1 MQAQPHSQDRSRAEI
16 LLDRLAA
23 TLSRHALWDALL
35 LIVPPFGAA
44 IYTLA
49 VLFHPA
55 WMDSLAIMVVLITA
69 GVAATL
75 GTMFWYWRR
84 MPSISVVARL
94 ADQQSGAK
102 DHFLTLATLP
112 SGNYPVS
119 FISRLRRESTAF
131 SDQIE
136 IKRDFP
142 YKIKRA
148 AYGSIGASLLA
159 VLLIYLVSPMVR
171 DGSRG
176 GPLETRLHQLAQK
189 MAMNPELKPLASQLE
204 ALAATLEDPKA
215 SMQEKQQLTQEIE
228 KKIEEQQKQEQTKD
242 SQSLLGEA
250 AGALEGIEQQVASA
264 KQSQSEQQKGG
275 GGIQSNVPQQGQ
287 GEGKNDGSGTTKGD
301 SKAESNSN
309 SQQGNTSN
317 AKPSE
322 PDQEKNRQQG
332 ETADRN
338 QTDPNQ
344 VNKDTNKE
352 QTGMTQGGAKEGAG
366 KQQASDQ
373 PSPQG
378 VPPADRLYSS
388 GEGKQGLQGA
398 GYVTV
403 QLPEEIAADGKSESR
418 PSKDSRGGR
427 SRSQVPVSNVPLPPQ
442 VSNAAAEKQQ
452 IPLEYRG
459 MIR

>member
-1 MQAQPHSQDRSRAEI
+1 MQAQPHSQDRSGAEI

-23 TLSRHALWDALL
+23 RLSRHALWDAVL

-44 IYTLA
+44 ITLA

-55 WMDSLAIMVVLITA
+55 WTDSRAIMVVLMA
-69 GVAATL
+69 VAAATTL

-84 MPSISVVARL
+84 IPSISVVARL

-136 IKRDFP
+136 IKRDFR

-159 VLLIYLVSPMVR
+159 VLLIYLVSPMVP

-176 GPLETRLHQLAQK
+176 GPLEIRLRQLAQK
-189 MAMNPELKPLASQLE
+189 MAMKPELKPMASQLE
-204 ALAATLEDPKA
+204 ALAAKLEDPKA
-215 SMQEKQQLTQEIE
+215 SMQEKQRLTQEIE
-228 KKIEEQQKQEQTKD
+228 KRIEQQQKQEQTKD
-242 SQSLLGEA
+242 NQSLLGEA
-250 AGALEGIEQQVASA
+250 AGALEGAEQQVASA
-264 KQSQSEQQKGG
+264 KQSQSEHQKSG

-287 GEGKNDGSGTTKGD
+287 GEGKNEGSGTTKGD

-373 PSPQG
+373 PPPQG
-378 VPPADRLYSS
+378 VPPADRLYPS

-398 GYVTV
+398 GYITV

-418 PSKDSRGGR
+418 PSKDSRGSR

-442 VSNAAAEKQQ
+442 VPNAATEKQQ